1 MKVFRPLAVS
11 NVPYLFLSTCIK
23 VNLDTMD
30 FMMLNQL
37 PTADELQ
44 EEQNQLCSGL
54 SVMEIKD

>member
-1 MKVFRPLAVS
+1 
-11 NVPYLFLSTCIK
+11 
-23 VNLDTMD
+23 MD

-44 EEQNQLCSGL
+44 EGQNQLCSGL